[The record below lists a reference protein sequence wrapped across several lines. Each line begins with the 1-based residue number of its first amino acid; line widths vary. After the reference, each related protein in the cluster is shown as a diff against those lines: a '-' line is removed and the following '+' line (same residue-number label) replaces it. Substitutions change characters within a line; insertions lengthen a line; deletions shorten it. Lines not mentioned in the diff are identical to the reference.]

1 MSRGRLGLVGPDEP
15 REGDGMTDESV
26 HGPVDFVLI
35 EFPDDHLT
43 GRAAAEVVDLVRR
56 GIVRVYDILVVGKDS
71 AGETY
76 ALDLAEVAAERLGG
90 FQDLAWA
97 RTGLLGDDDLAEA
110 ASVLEPGRLAVLLVY
125 ENLWAVPFVAAA
137 RESGGELV
145 AGARI
150 PAQDVMDALDA
161 LDAAA
166 PLETT
171 S

>member
-1 MSRGRLGLVGPDEP
+1 M
-15 REGDGMTDESV
+15 
-26 HGPVDFVLI
+26 
-35 EFPDDHLT
+35 
-43 GRAAAEVVDLVRR
+43 RR
-56 GIVRVYDILVVGKDS
+56 GIVRIYDVLVVGKDS
-71 AGETY
+71 AGDTY

-97 RTGLLGDDDLAEA
+97 RTGLLGEEDLAEA
-110 ASVLEPGRLAVLLVY
+110 AGVLEPGRLAVLLVY

-161 LDAAA
+161 LEAIE
-166 PLETT
+166 PLESLETT